1 MHHRP
6 SKVVACQSQKTS
18 LLTEWRMITTE
29 KTCFKCGAEKPLA
42 EFYKHKRMAD
52 GHLNKCKECTKSDV
66 HKHRHGKGRERVLTY
81 DRERGSRMTADDLRA
96 YRAKNPEKYAAHR
109 AVTNAVKHGQ
119 LVRADACEG
128 CGSDFAVEGHHD
140 DYSKPLEVR
149 WLCAA
154 CHKQWHSR
162 YGSAA

>member
-1 MHHRP
+1 
-6 SKVVACQSQKTS
+6 
-18 LLTEWRMITTE
+18 MITTE
-29 KTCFKCGAEKPLA
+29 KTCKQCGAEKPLA
-42 EFYKHKRMAD
+42 DFYKAKNNLD
-52 GHLNKCKECTKSDV
+52 GRTGKCKKCICANV
-66 HKHRHGKGRERVLTY
+66 HQYRHGAGREKVLAY

-109 AVTNAVKHGQ
+109 AVTNAIKYGQ
-119 LVRADACEG
+119 LVKADGCED

-154 CHKQWHSR
+154 CHKQWHAR